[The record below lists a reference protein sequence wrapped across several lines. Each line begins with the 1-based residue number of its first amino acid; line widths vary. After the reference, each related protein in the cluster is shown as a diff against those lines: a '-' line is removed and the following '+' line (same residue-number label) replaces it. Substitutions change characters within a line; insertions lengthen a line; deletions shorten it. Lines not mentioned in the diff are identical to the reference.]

1 MPSSIT
7 QYYWITLSRIVQN
20 SSLLANK
27 PGPYLSPSVVD
38 HPLRPTK
45 DHQLGKLLPYQQPN
59 PVQAHLKTALSFMS
73 YRCKALFKTTIIQ
86 NFKVDS
92 CILLTYPLCLKNIQL
107 ACVKYTASVHPEPGS
122 NSLFL

>member
-1 MPSSIT
+1 LPSSIT

-38 HPLRPTK
+38 RPLRPTK
-45 DHQLGKLLPYQQPN
+45 DHQLGELLSHQQPN
-59 PVQAHLKTALSFMS
+59 PIQAHLKTALSFLS
-73 YRCKALFKTTIIQ
+73 YRCKALSKDTSIQ

-92 CILLTYPLCLKNIQL
+92 CILLTYPLC
-107 ACVKYTASVHPEPGS
+107 
-122 NSLFL
+122 F